1 MISEQRRRHCMRD
14 GTLGIWVVRT
24 EAEELGRY
32 LEVKLGGHLGGL
44 DCCGLETNR
53 DAFASR
59 CASYRQWV
67 LVMATGIAVRYLEG
81 LIKDKRTDP
90 GVVVID
96 EGCRF
101 AVSLLAGHE
110 GGANFLAY
118 RVANLTGA
126 VPVVTT
132 ATEALKPLVVG
143 LGCRK
148 GIRADD
154 IDATVGQAL
163 LKVSR
168 TQAEIREI
176 ATIDLKGEE
185 RGILEWCERAGV
197 PLRVIPRALIRE
209 RPWVTNPS
217 AWVRAKVGVDGVCEP
232 CALLATFRGRLI
244 LPKTTSNGV
253 AVAIVEEASGL

>member
-1 MISEQRRRHCMRD
+1 MISAPMRD
-14 GTLGIWVVRT
+14 GTLGIWVVRK

-44 DCCGLETNR
+44 GCGGRETNR

-67 LVMATGIAVRYLEG
+67 LVMATGIAIRYLEG

-101 AVSLLAGHE
+101 AVSLLGGHE
-110 GGANFLAY
+110 GGANDLAY
-118 RVANLTGA
+118 RVANLTAA

-148 GIRADD
+148 GTPADL
-154 IDATVGQAL
+154 IDAAIQEAL
-163 LKVSR
+163 QKLARTPAEVREVS
-168 TQAEIREI
+168 
-176 ATIDLKGEE
+176 TIDLKGEE
-185 RGILEWCERAGV
+185 PGLLEWCQRTSV
-197 PLRVIPRALIRE
+197 PLRIIPRTLIEE
-209 RPWVTNPS
+209 RPWITNAS
-217 AWVRAKVGVDGVCEP
+217 AWVREKVGVDGVCEP
-232 CALLATFRGRLI
+232 CALLATFRGRLN
-244 LPKTTSNGV
+244 LPKIASNGV

>member
-1 MISEQRRRHCMRD
+1 MRD
-14 GTLGIWVVRT
+14 GTLGIWVVRK
-24 EAEELGRY
+24 EAEKLGRY
-32 LEVKLGGHLGGL
+32 LEKGLGGQLGGL
-44 DCCGLETNR
+44 DCGGETNR

-59 CASYRQWV
+59 YAASRQWV
-67 LVMATGIAVRYLEG
+67 LVMTTGIAVRYLKE
-81 LIKDKRTDP
+81 LIKDKNTDP

-101 AVSLLAGHE
+101 AVSLVGGHE

-148 GIRADD
+148 GARVDQ
-154 IDATVGQAL
+154 IDAAVRRAL
-163 LKVSR
+163 LQVSR
-168 TQAEIREI
+168 VQTEIREI

-185 RGILEWCERAGV
+185 RGIVEWCERAGL
-197 PLRVIPRALIRE
+197 PLRVFPRTLIQA
-209 RPWVTNPS
+209 RPWVTTAS
-217 AWVRAKVGVDGVCEP
+217 TWVQEKIGVVGVSEP

-244 LPKTTSNGV
+244 LPKTITDGV
-253 AVAIVEEASGL
+253 AVAIVEEAPGL

>member
-1 MISEQRRRHCMRD
+1 MRD
-14 GTLGIWVVRT
+14 GTLGIWVVRK

-44 DCCGLETNR
+44 DCSGRETNR
-53 DAFASR
+53 DAFVSR

-81 LIKDKRTDP
+81 LIKDKRSDP

-101 AVSLLAGHE
+101 AVSLLGGHE

-118 RVANLTGA
+118 RVANLIGA

-148 GIRADD
+148 GIRADN
-154 IDATVGQAL
+154 IDAAVRQAL

-185 RGILEWCERAGV
+185 HGILEWCAGAGV
-197 PLRVIPRALIRE
+197 PLRVIPRTLIRE
-209 RPWVTNPS
+209 RPWVTNAS
-217 AWVRAKVGVDGVCEP
+217 AWVREKVGVDGVCEP

-244 LPKTTSNGV
+244 LPKTTSDGV
-253 AVAIVEEASGL
+253 AVAIVEEAPGL

>member
-1 MISEQRRRHCMRD
+1 MISA
-14 GTLGIWVVRT
+14 LGIWVVRK

-44 DCCGLETNR
+44 DCSGRETNR

-81 LIKDKRTDP
+81 FIKDKRSDP

-101 AVSLLAGHE
+101 AVSLLGGHE
-110 GGANFLAY
+110 GGANDLAY
-118 RVANLTGA
+118 RVANLTAA

-148 GIRADD
+148 GTPADL
-154 IDATVGQAL
+154 IDSAIQEAL
-163 LKVSR
+163 QKLAR
-168 TQAEIREI
+168 TLMEVREV

-185 RGILEWCERAGV
+185 
-197 PLRVIPRALIRE
+197 P
-209 RPWVTNPS
+209 
-217 AWVRAKVGVDGVCEP
+217 
-232 CALLATFRGRLI
+232 
-244 LPKTTSNGV
+244 
-253 AVAIVEEASGL
+253 